1 MKALL
6 IVDVQKDF
14 CPGGAL
20 AVADG
25 DTIVPVINK
34 IMGFLDLVVAS
45 RDWHPESS
53 KHFDS
58 WPVHCVRGSEGAEY
72 HEDLDAGRID
82 QEFLKGTGREDDG
95 YSAFEASNLD
105 LEHFLKEKDIEELYL
120 AGIATDVCVKHSAI
134 DAAEKGFLTSVI
146 TDAAKGVEA
155 QEGDIDRAYEE
166 MKEHGVRL
174 VSSAELS

>member
-14 CPGGAL
+14 CRGGAL

-34 IMGFLDLVVAS
+34 IMGCFDLVVAS
-45 RDWHPESS
+45 HDWHPESS
-53 KHFDS
+53 KHF
-58 WPVHCVRGSEGAEY
+58 
-72 HEDLDAGRID
+72 
-82 QEFLKGTGREDDG
+82 
-95 YSAFEASNLD
+95 
-105 LEHFLKEKDIEELYL
+105 LKEKGVEELYL
-120 AGIATDVCVKHSAI
+120 AGIATGVCVKHSAI

-174 VSSAELS
+174 VSSA